1 MNRPTVLARW
11 AISKPFDG
19 KILYVVG
26 KSNPAD
32 TLPHENDVI
41 TRPFLL
47 DPETRQPVPVRVVAV
62 HNVGFPLVEYVIVEV
77 APADALQ

>member
-11 AISKPFDG
+11 AISKPFVG
-19 KILYVVG
+19 KILYVEG
-26 KSNPAD
+26 KADPAD
-32 TLPHENDVI
+32 TLPFENDVI

-62 HNVGFPLVEYVIVEV
+62 HNVGFPVLEYVVVEV
-77 APADALQ
+77 APAVLS